1 MENLKIKIAMFGSKL
16 TSMPHIEVELV
27 KDSTQH
33 GIEASKTIDIR
44 QTVVN
49 QWT

>member
-1 MENLKIKIAMFGSKL
+1 MENLKIKIAMIDSKS
-16 TSMPHIEVELV
+16 TSMPHIEMELV

-33 GIEASKTIDIR
+33 GIESSKAIDIR
-44 QTVVN
+44 RTVVN